1 MVFGTPSESYDP
13 EAGAQLLHQLGEANV
28 STARESLLQRGVLA
42 KLVRG
47 WRVEALVRAG
57 ESRAQWAE
65 RVMQGKALMTF
76 GVRDVPVRLVRRG

>member
-1 MVFGTPSESYDP
+1 MSARVPLLRPLRRLGRALTSRGCAGIGRRFAITES
-13 EAGAQLLHQLGEANV
+13 V
-28 STARESLLQRGVLA
+28 CFLA